1 MFQSSVMEPAKN
13 YPGTTSPISLEGPKP
28 MDLKLSEKLEEAM
41 RPHGVFESEEE
52 MSHR

>member
-1 MFQSSVMEPAKN
+1 MEPAKN
-13 YPGTTSPISLEGPKP
+13 YLGITSPISLEGPKLV
-28 MDLKLSEKLEEAM
+28 DLKLSEKLEEAM